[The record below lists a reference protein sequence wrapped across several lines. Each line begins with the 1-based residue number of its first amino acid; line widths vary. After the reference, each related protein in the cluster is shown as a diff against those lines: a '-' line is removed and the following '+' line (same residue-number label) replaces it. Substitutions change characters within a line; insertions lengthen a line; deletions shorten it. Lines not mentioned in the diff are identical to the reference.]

1 MKVKRYIASNA
12 QEAMLKVKTELGV
25 NAVILHSRKIK
36 RPGISGFFKKP
47 LIEMVA
53 AIEDNDKKPI
63 EYKTR
68 LNEKKNI
75 QPKEESNK
83 MEQLQQ
89 QVGNIQDL
97 LNNFIEKVELNPQR
111 DTAKN
116 PTMFEKYYDLLSQKN
131 IEKSIIEKIL
141 NIAKKRISFSEDNEE
156 AICKTIKMVI
166 KEYLGVAEPMKEE
179 MGQKII
185 LFVGPTGVGK
195 TTTLAKLA
203 AKLSI
208 GQNKSIGFI
217 TSDTYRI
224 AAVEQLRTYGEILG
238 IPVKVIYESQE
249 IEEAIKGYSDKD
261 IILIDTAGRNHKSS
275 IQLEEIKEMIQYI
288 KDPEIFL
295 VMSATT
301 GYKDIMNIVN
311 AYEFLDDYRLLFTKL
326 DESDGF
332 GNILNTKIFTGKNLS
347 YVTIGQSVPDDIEI
361 ADPEKIANA
370 IVGES
375 NE

>member
-53 AIEDNDKKPI
+53 AIEDDQKKKI
-63 EYKTR
+63 EYKNIS
-68 LNEKKNI
+68 NEEKSIK
-75 QPKEESNK
+75 PKEESKK
-83 MEQLQQ
+83 MEQLQK
-89 QVGNIQDL
+89 QVGNIEDL
-97 LNNFIEKVELNPQR
+97 LNNFIDKVEKNPQR

-116 PTMFEKYYDLLSQKN
+116 PTVSEKYYNLLLEKN
-131 IEKSIIEKIL
+131 VEKNIIEKIL
-141 NIAKKRISFSEDNEE
+141 NISKKRISFSEDHED
-156 AICKTIKMVI
+156 AICKTIKMVM
-166 KEYLGVAEPMKEE
+166 KEYLGEPEPMKEE
-179 MGQKII
+179 AHQKII

-249 IEEAIKGYSDKD
+249 IEEAIKDYADKD
-261 IILIDTAGRNHKSS
+261 VILIDTAGRNHKSS
-275 IQLEEIKEMIQYI
+275 TQLEEIKELIQYI
-288 KDPEIFL
+288 KNPEIFL
-295 VMSATT
+295 VISATT
-301 GYKDIMNIVN
+301 GYKDIINIVN
-311 AYEFLDDYRLLFTKL
+311 GYEFLDDYRLLFTKL

-347 YVTIGQSVPDDIEI
+347 YVTVGQSVPDDIEI

-370 IVGES
+370 IVGKLDE
-375 NE
+375 